1 MPEAG
6 TTRGKLRCPVAG
18 RGVEEDKVQEFI
30 RKQGVTVCPGM
41 GTKEL
46 AQFCAERER
55 KYAESKSYTYG
66 GHRKKKRAT
75 A

>member
-1 MPEAG
+1 
-6 TTRGKLRCPVAG
+6 
-18 RGVEEDKVQEFI
+18 VQEFI
-30 RKQGVTVCPGM
+30 RNYGVTVCPGM

-46 AQFCAERER
+46 TAFCVERER
-55 KYAESKSYTYG
+55 KYAESKTYSYG